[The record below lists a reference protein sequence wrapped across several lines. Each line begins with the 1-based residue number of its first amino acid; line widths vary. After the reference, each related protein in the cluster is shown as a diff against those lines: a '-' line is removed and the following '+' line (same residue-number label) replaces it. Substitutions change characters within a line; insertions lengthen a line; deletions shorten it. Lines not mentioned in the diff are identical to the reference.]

1 MKKLIVLIIICFI
14 VSIADW
20 GVCQLWTNN
29 INVELGI
36 KELEG
41 DWDPVDSQIE
51 YGVLLDFRQKTWPVN
66 IAVDILHS
74 KDEKKYYPNTT
85 IEGKTLELDLG
96 MRKIWAPKIFRPFV
110 GGGIA
115 FITGKYDF
123 SSGSG
128 NTISNDDGAPG
139 IWING
144 GLYLTLRRFNI
155 GIDLRWSKANVRLY
169 NERVD
174 AGGLHY
180 GLIAGIHW

>member
-1 MKKLIVLIIICFI
+1 MKKLIIFIVICFI
-14 VSIADW
+14 ISIPDW

-29 INVELGI
+29 INVKLGI
-36 KELEG
+36 KKLEG
-41 DWDPVDSQIE
+41 DWDTVDSQIE
-51 YGVLLDFRQKTWPVN
+51 YGILLDFGQKTWPVN
-66 IAVDILHS
+66 MAVDILHS
-74 KDEKKYYPNTT
+74 TDEGIYDPITT

-96 MRKIWAPKIFRPFV
+96 IRKIWAPKIFRPFV
-110 GGGIA
+110 GGGVA

-123 SSGSG
+123 YSESG
-128 NTISNDDGAPG
+128 NTISDDDSALG

-180 GLIAGIHW
+180 GLIAGIYW